1 MINICIVLYNWV
13 LRNIVFNDYLL
24 EPLWSI
30 LTVVPT
36 QLLAPISVLPVLI
49 ALLEVPFLPA
59 IMIYLPHSALLI
71 MLITVIIGSLGAV
84 NLYVN
89 YRFLINNWGLYMQ
102 IAYLVNYEFT
112 LQFGYI

>member
-1 MINICIVLYNWV
+1 MLYNWV

-36 QLLAPISVLPVLI
+36 QLLAPISVIPVLI
-49 ALLEVPFLPA
+49 AILEVPFLPA
-59 IMIYLPHSALLI
+59 IMIYLPKSVLQI
-71 MLITVIIGSLGAV
+71 MLITVIIGSLGAI

-89 YRFLINNWGLYMQ
+89 YRFLINNWGLY
-102 IAYLVNYEFT
+102 
-112 LQFGYI
+112 